1 MTYKLDPILEKIE
14 SPVAIIMPDNKTIEY
29 ENGVQAC
36 ADSFEI
42 KLGIKRITAENG
54 RIVIELEEISSRGDS
69 AMFDG
74 E

>member
-14 SPVAIIMPDNKTIEY
+14 SPIVIIMPDEKTIEY
-29 ENGVQAC
+29 ESGVQVC
-36 ADSFEI
+36 ADTFEI
-42 KLGIKRITAENG
+42 KLGIKRITALNG
-54 RIVIELEEISSRGDS
+54 RVVIELEEISSRGDS